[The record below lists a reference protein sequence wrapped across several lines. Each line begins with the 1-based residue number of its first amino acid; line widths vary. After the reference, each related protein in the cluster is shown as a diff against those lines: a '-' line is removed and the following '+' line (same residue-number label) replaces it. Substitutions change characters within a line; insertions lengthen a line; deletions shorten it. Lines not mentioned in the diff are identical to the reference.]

1 MTLTRPARL
10 THSYFQYVSVIII
23 AKLNSFHDKT
33 HLRSPTR
40 CFVTSVIK
48 TQTRSKVAFCY
59 INKGFHQQVKTYCEQ
74 LIVEKS
80 LLMEKLTHGFGL
92 REEEK
97 NGRYTRL
104 VVEALERSYK
114 QIRRDRM
121 SDGKHVFL
129 LLL

>member
-1 MTLTRPARL
+1 M
-10 THSYFQYVSVIII
+10 
-23 AKLNSFHDKT
+23 
-33 HLRSPTR
+33 
-40 CFVTSVIK
+40 IK
-48 TQTRSKVAFCY
+48 TQARSKAAFCY

-129 LLL
+129 LLLLLNVTDFASKTLSE